1 MHNNDKLMRESPAQ
15 FAPMEEARRVLMIVD
30 QTPDGKI
37 SFIPAGML
45 YHNETSKLHA
55 NTSPKPEKEGKMQTG
70 SFQSFLKW
78 VGLSLPIVVTIVG
91 STYWINATIDSKA
104 RDNRL
109 ELKADLSEARQDILL
124 QVTRTQDSVL
134 RLSDRTDEKFD
145 KINDKLTEIHSSI
158 KNNSK

>member
-1 MHNNDKLMRESPAQ
+1 MHNHDEIMFKTHTHFTPIED
-15 FAPMEEARRVLMIVD
+15 ARKVLMIVD

-37 SFIPAGML
+37 SFQPAGML
-45 YHNETSKLHA
+45 YHNETNKLHA
-55 NTSPKPEKEGKMQTG
+55 DTSQKPEREGKMQTG

-78 VGLSLPIVVTIVG
+78 VGLSLPIVAAIVG
-91 STYWINATIDSKA
+91 STCWINSTIDSKA

-109 ELKADLSEARQDILL
+109 ELKADLNEARQDILL
-124 QVTRTQDSVL
+124 QVTRTQDSIL

-158 KNNSK
+158 KK